1 MNGIKDRFQEFAD
14 NWLGGEETTPLVDM
28 SLITEVPI
36 AFFTATDDN
45 VCPHAVAAKYIPLF
59 KSKTVQI
66 DV

>member
-36 AFFTATDDN
+36 AFFTATNDN
-45 VCPHAVAAKYIPLF
+45 VC
-59 KSKTVQI
+59 
-66 DV
+66 